1 MKSQYSDITII
12 LDRSGSM
19 ASVVQDTIG
28 GFNTFLKDQKE
39 VPGKA
44 TFTLN
49 QFDDV
54 YERVLDSVDIGSAK
68 PLTTNTFVPRGSTAL
83 LDAIGTSIQDTG
95 KRLDSMPEHERPEK
109 VICVIITDGEE
120 NSSKKFT
127 RDQINQM
134 ITEQRD
140 KYQWQFVFLG
150 ANQDAISSASSIGI
164 AVANAMTY
172 ANNTQGVASSYRS
185 LSKNM
190 TQCRMS
196 VSADM
201 AFSEDDLK
209 AQKKAGV

>member
-1 MKSQYSDITII
+1 MTTTDITII

-19 ASVVQDTIG
+19 ASVAHDTIG
-28 GFNTFLKDQKE
+28 GFNTFLRDQQQ

-44 TFTLN
+44 TLTLN
-49 QFDDV
+49 QFDDIC
-54 YERVLDSVDIGSAK
+54 ERVLDAVDIGKAK
-68 PLTTNTFVPRGSTAL
+68 ALDQTTFVPGGSTAL

-95 KRLDSMPEHERPEK
+95 KRLETMAEYDRPQK

-127 RDQINQM
+127 QQQINDM
-134 ITEQRD
+134 ISEQRD

-164 AVANAMTY
+164 NAANAMTY
-172 ANNTQGVASSYRS
+172 ANNTQGVASSYGS
-185 LSKNM
+185 LSRNL
-190 TQCRMS
+190 TACRMS

-201 AFSEDDLK
+201 AFSDEDRK